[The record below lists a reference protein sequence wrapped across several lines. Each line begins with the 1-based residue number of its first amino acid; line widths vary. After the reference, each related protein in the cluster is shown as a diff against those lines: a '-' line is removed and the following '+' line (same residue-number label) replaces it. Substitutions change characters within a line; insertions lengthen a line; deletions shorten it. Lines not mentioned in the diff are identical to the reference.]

1 MRILLVA
8 CCTLCY
14 CSPAL
19 VLSLQHAPM
28 AIAAAKPDASN
39 DAAASRRVVLVGER
53 TKEVHRR
60 RFTKQQSASQMA
72 NDNNIYDDTEASSSN
87 ATVVVGGD
95 IQADTDATKGDST
108 KAESTTKGGRKA
120 KANKGS
126 KPSKE
131 QKPSSKAGK
140 SGSDTNV
147 PPVSKGSANNI
158 NTIVCGQKLVFVD
171 YLSLMI
177 IFVLV

>member
-28 AIAAAKPDASN
+28 AIAAAQPDASN
-39 DAAASRRVVLVGER
+39 DVAASRRVVLGER

-60 RFTKQQSASQMA
+60 RITKQQSASQTA
-72 NDNNIYDDTEASSSN
+72 NGNIYDDTEAASSN
-87 ATVVVGGD
+87 ATVAVGGD
-95 IQADTDATKGDST
+95 IQVDANATTKGDST
-108 KAESTTKGGRKA
+108 KAESTTKGGKKA

-147 PPVSKGSANNI
+147 PPVSTANNI
-158 NTIVCGQKLVFVD
+158 NTVVCGRKLVLVD

>member
-1 MRILLVA
+1 MIMRILLVA

-28 AIAAAKPDASN
+28 AIAAAQPDASN
-39 DAAASRRVVLVGER
+39 DVAASRRVVLGER

-158 NTIVCGQKLVFVD
+158 NTIFCGRKLVLLF
-171 YLSLMI
+171 I
-177 IFVLV
+177 CR

>member
-28 AIAAAKPDASN
+28 AIAAAQPDASN
-39 DAAASRRVVLVGER
+39 DVAASRRVVLGER

-60 RFTKQQSASQMA
+60 RITKQQSASQTA
-72 NDNNIYDDTEASSSN
+72 NGNIYDDTEAASSN
-87 ATVVVGGD
+87 ATVAVGGD
-95 IQADTDATKGDST
+95 IQVDANATTKGDST
-108 KAESTTKGGRKA
+108 KAESTTKGGKKA

-131 QKPSSKAGK
+131 QKPSSSKAGK

-147 PPVSKGSANNI
+147 PPVSTANNI
-158 NTIVCGQKLVFVD
+158 NTVVCGRKLVLVD